1 MNILPAL
8 RRRIPNL
15 AGVVI
20 FIFLIV
26 HDCFS
31 DDQFK
36 IDKTNLD
43 WAAAQYCEKSQ
54 DSLLTWEKL
63 IRENNSESDFAK
75 LDQVNRFFNRFE
87 FISDYSHWGTRD
99 YWATPLEFI
108 ASGGGDCEDFSFA
121 KYFTLKALGISDK
134 KLNLTYVKA
143 LQLNQAHMV
152 LTYFAS
158 PGAEPLILDNLTD
171 EIEPASTRSDLLPVY
186 SFNATG
192 LWLAKQRGKGKLV
205 GKSSKLERWQ
215 SLLERMPK
223 ALIR

>member
-26 HDCFS
+26 HDCCG

-36 IDKTNLD
+36 IDKKNLD
-43 WAAAQYCEKSQ
+43 WAVAQYGDKSQ
-54 DSLLTWEKL
+54 NSLLAWEKL
-63 IRENNSESDFAK
+63 IRENNSESDLAK

-171 EIEPASTRSDLLPVY
+171 EIEPASKRSDLLPVY